1 MILHGCLRLLFSKR
15 GGAEDAE
22 LLLDSTSDLSSANS
36 APPRFKL
43 ILCAGFASEASGN
56 GFQNQPLRLSG
67 LEKPSH
73 PHKIGLTRR
82 VTTNYQLSIRNQA
95 KTKYFAFQA
104 GPMLCQRLWRKSIP
118 SWTKVTPTALDL
130 SPGFSSPGAIVP
142 EKYLNP
148 NRGLIQSRWD

>member
-1 MILHGCLRLLFSKR
+1 M
-15 GGAEDAE
+15 
-22 LLLDSTSDLSSANS
+22 LSSNV
-36 APPRFKL
+36 R
-43 ILCAGFASEASGN
+43 FASEASGN

-104 GPMLCQRLWRKSIP
+104 GPSYANAFGVKAFQAGPRLRQRRWILAQGFQ
-118 SWTKVTPTALDL
+118 ALEQL
-130 SPGFSSPGAIVP
+130 FPKNI
-142 EKYLNP
+142 
-148 NRGLIQSRWD
+148 